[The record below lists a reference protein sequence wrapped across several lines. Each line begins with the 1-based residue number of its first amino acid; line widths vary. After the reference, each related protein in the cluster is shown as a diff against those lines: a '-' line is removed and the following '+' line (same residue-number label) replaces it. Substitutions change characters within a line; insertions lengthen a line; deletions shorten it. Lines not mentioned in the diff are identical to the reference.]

1 MRRWEEKR
9 IADISEYILVTHI
22 VCILIFL
29 MIVFSF
35 YNVDLGI
42 YLTPSLTLLSTIF
55 CLGIIFYVA
64 RNLIPK
70 LFNNRS
76 KKDELFLLV
85 VIFPLTFAFLWYS
98 RDFCGAKVLIVIP
111 VIIAATAF
119 GKLVGAG
126 VAVAASALLFLMDYG
141 IFSTMSPGVFQ
152 SNVILASV
160 TILLAWLVGGL
171 MEVERNTQQELLKLA
186 DYDQLTGLYN
196 HRYIQEKLV
205 ASLHKAAIE
214 NIPLSVVLLDIDQ
227 LKYYNTVYGYQYGD
241 ELLNLIGHLLLN
253 RSNEGLYAAAR
264 YGNDEFM
271 LVFPGKDKKAVM
283 EFTKDIRKE
292 IEARVIDFF
301 KIKGIATYKPFSI
314 SEGVAGYPEDGTEA
328 LPLIRAAEDD
338 LFRRKYS
345 KGMPRLYQSVLS
357 EISSLKVSDAF
368 AYLQTFIT
376 LINAKDRYTYGHSE
390 RVMSYA
396 MAMAEKMGIDEDT
409 KEFLRYGAFL
419 HDIGKLEIETMVL
432 TKEGSLKKKE
442 WDIMRNHT
450 VLGSEMIQAVVSF
463 KDIVSII
470 RSHHENYDGS
480 GYPDGLKGDD
490 IPILARIV
498 RLADSFDA
506 MTSERPYRKAL
517 SFDEASIE
525 IKKNAGTLYDPNLV
539 DLFLST
545 VKNVYKK
552 AIS

>member
-35 YNVDLGI
+35 YNVEFGL
-42 YLTPSLTLLSTIF
+42 YLPAGLILLSTVF
-55 CLGIIFYVA
+55 CLGIIFYIA

-98 RDFCGAKVLIVIP
+98 RDFSGAKVLIVIP

-119 GKLVGAG
+119 GKFVGAG

-152 SNVILASV
+152 SNVIMASV

-186 DYDQLTGLYN
+186 DYDQLTGLHN
-196 HRYIQEKLV
+196 HRYIQEKLI
-205 ASLHKAAIE
+205 ASLHKAASE
-214 NIPLSVVLLDIDQ
+214 NTPLSVVLLDIDQ

-552 AIS
+552 TIY